1 MISKLLFILGY
12 FKKSR
17 IHFLI
22 LSLIAVSL
30 LEVIGVG
37 VIIPFI
43 SILLSED
50 LFSGLDLFF
59 LSEFFKDK
67 SQNEIIILITA
78 FIILFFLLKNIFIL
92 IVFRNI
98 FKYVSKFSSLIRNS
112 LFKGYISQ
120 DYKDFSKEDQS
131 RLVSNIS
138 NVTYDFSNN
147 FLSSILIFLS
157 EFLVILSIFIF
168 MLFFKFWLS
177 ITLILIIVFSFT
189 VGRYSRRNRYTDL
202 ILYIVTVHGTNI
214 YI

>member
-59 LSEFFKDK
+59 
-67 SQNEIIILITA
+67 
-78 FIILFFLLKNIFIL
+78 
-92 IVFRNI
+92 
-98 FKYVSKFSSLIRNS
+98 
-112 LFKGYISQ
+112 
-120 DYKDFSKEDQS
+120 
-131 RLVSNIS
+131 
-138 NVTYDFSNN
+138 
-147 FLSSILIFLS
+147 
-157 EFLVILSIFIF
+157 
-168 MLFFKFWLS
+168 
-177 ITLILIIVFSFT
+177 
-189 VGRYSRRNRYTDL
+189 
-202 ILYIVTVHGTNI
+202 
-214 YI
+214 